1 MTEYI
6 QVYTTTEN
14 KDDAGMIA
22 ETVVKKRLAACAQVV
37 GPITST
43 YWWEGAIEEA
53 KEWFCI
59 MKSRKDL
66 YDKLEEAIL
75 DVHSY
80 DVPEIVAVLIVSG
93 NQSYLRWLDKEV
105 DKGQIKV

>member
-53 KEWFCI
+53 EEWFCI

-80 DVPEIVAVLIVSG
+80 DVPEIVAVPIVSG
-93 NQSYLRWLDKEV
+93 SQSYLRWLNKEV
-105 DKGQIKV
+105 DADH

>member
-6 QVYTTTEN
+6 QIYTTTEN
-14 KDDAGMIA
+14 KADAGMIA

-43 YWWEGAIEEA
+43 YWWDGKIEESE
-53 KEWFCI
+53 EWLCI

-75 DVHSY
+75 DIHSY
-80 DVPEIVAVLIVSG
+80 DVPEIVAVPILSG
-93 NQSYLRWLDKEV
+93 SQSYLQWLNKEV
-105 DKGQIKV
+105 DIDQ

>member
-6 QVYTTTEN
+6 QIYTTTEN
-14 KDDAGMIA
+14 KDDAGIIA

-43 YWWEGAIEEA
+43 YWWKGTIEEA
-53 KEWFCI
+53 EEWLCI

-66 YDKLEEAIL
+66 FDRLEEAIL

-80 DVPEIVAVLIVSG
+80 DVPEIVAVPIVIGS
-93 NQSYLRWLDKEV
+93 QSYLQWLNKEV
-105 DKGQIKV
+105 SNEH